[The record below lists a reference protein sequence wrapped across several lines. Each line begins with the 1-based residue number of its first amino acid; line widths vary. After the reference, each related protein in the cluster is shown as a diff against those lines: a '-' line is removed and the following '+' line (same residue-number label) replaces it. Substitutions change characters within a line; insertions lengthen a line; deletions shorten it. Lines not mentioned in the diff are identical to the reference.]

1 MVQPLF
7 SAFGLKACFRAW
19 GAAMAMLLLGAS
31 CTQDLPGD
39 DGNGDAAISF
49 SAPAVT
55 RAAVESFQTGDAF
68 SVWGWYNNN
77 NAIGNPFSGETVTNN
92 GSAWSY
98 TGGLRYWVLG
108 ATYGFYAVYPAE
120 GITSACTRE
129 GGITVAGFDASKTGA
144 DAVDLMTATAT
155 GIQHDVA
162 NDIQPVGLTFEHAL
176 TRVGIAVK
184 LSDDMPQGYR
194 ATVDAVQLSAYSK
207 GDMTLPAGDA
217 DATPQWEAD
226 ESSFTTYRF
235 QGLAAEIAAT
245 GNQNTAEPVIDEDLL
260 LVPQAIIQPSGGTE
274 VGQSLYLHYKLEN
287 GTDPTQPGYQYLENE
302 ITLPLSNASLN
313 AWNPGEALTYVVEIG
328 NSNVAL
334 VLQVG
339 DWEDGNVGNED
350 ITME

>member
-7 SAFGLKACFRAW
+7 SAFSLKACFRAW
-19 GAAMAMLLLGAS
+19 GAAMATLLLSAS

-77 NAIGNPFSGETVTNN
+77 NAIGNPFSGETVTSN

-108 ATYGFYAVYPAE
+108 ATYDFYAVYPSSVKAE
-120 GITSACTRE
+120 CDEQGH
-129 GGITVAGFDASKTGA
+129 ITVTDFDASATGD

-155 GIQHDVA
+155 GIIHATAD
-162 NDIQPVGLTFEHAL
+162 DIQPVGLEFGHAL

-184 LSDDMPQGYR
+184 LADEMPQGYR
-194 ATVDAVQLSAYSK
+194 VTVDAVWLRAYGK
-207 GDMTLPAGDA
+207 GDMTLQASDA
-217 DATPQWEAD
+217 NATPQWTVD
-226 ESSFTTYRF
+226 NTSFKQYSFTDIVEVTAI
-235 QGLAAEIAAT
+235 G
-245 GNQNTAEPVIDEDLL
+245 GQNTATPVIGNELL
-260 LVPQAIIQPSGGTE
+260 LVPQAIKDGGE
-274 VGQSLYLHYKLEN
+274 QGSQFLYIHYKLEN
-287 GTDPTQPGYQYLENE
+287 DVQAGEPGYQFMEND
-302 ITLPLSNASLN
+302 INLPLSNASMDT
-313 AWNPGEALTYVVEIG
+313 WNPGEALTYVVEIS

-339 DWEDGNVGNED
+339 DWEDGNAGNED

>member
-19 GAAMAMLLLGAS
+19 GAAMATLLLGAS

-55 RAAVESFQTGDAF
+55 RAAVESFQTRDAF

-108 ATYGFYAVYPAE
+108 ATYDFYAVYPSSVKAKCDE
-120 GITSACTRE
+120 QGH
-129 GGITVAGFDASKTGA
+129 ITVTDFDASATG
-144 DAVDLMTATAT
+144 DAVDLMTAKALGVIHTTA
-155 GIQHDVA
+155 A
-162 NDIQPVGLTFEHAL
+162 NIQPVGLEFEHAL

-184 LSDDMPQGYR
+184 LADEMPQGYR
-194 ATVDAVQLSAYSK
+194 VTVDAVRLWAYGK
-207 GDMTLPAGDA
+207 GDMTLQASDVN
-217 DATPQWEAD
+217 ATPQWTVD
-226 ESSFTTYRF
+226 DTSFKRYSCTNNVKV
-235 QGLAAEIAAT
+235 IAT
-245 GNQNTAEPVIDEDLL
+245 GGQNTATPVIGDLL
-260 LVPQAIIQPSGGTE
+260 LVPQAIKDGGE
-274 VGQSLYLHYKLEN
+274 QGSQSLYIHYKLEN
-287 GTDPTQPGYQYLENE
+287 DVQVGEPGYQFMEND
-302 ITLPLSNASLN
+302 INLPLSNASLDT
-313 AWNPGEALTYVVEIG
+313 WNPGEALTYVVEIS

-339 DWEDGNVGNED
+339 DWEDGNAGNED